1 MINASLGRN
10 YCYAQGGFA
19 SRSEAELGLNHSTP
33 KIFVIHLVGTFG
45 DVEEPWS
52 DGDVVS
58 YLELVEELK
67 RERIIYAAPSA
78 DQGDDADD
86 KGLPVASYGEAVGA
100 CCLRCRWLLPSW
112 GPCSRSGPWC

>member
-33 KIFVIHLVGTFG
+33 KIFVIHRVGTVG

-78 DQGDDADD
+78 NRGDDTAF
-86 KGLPVASYGEAVGA
+86 KGLPVASY
-100 CCLRCRWLLPSW
+100 
-112 GPCSRSGPWC
+112 